1 MASYRV
7 IELQT
12 TKEGIDAQAI
22 TAYDDKEK
30 AMMAYHQALA
40 GCYASESLQAFAVMV
55 VNYHGGVEAC
65 EYHEAPAPEPN
76 EAEEG

>member
-12 TKEGIDAQAI
+12 TKEGIDAQLI
-22 TAYDDKEK
+22 T
-30 AMMAYHQALA
+30 
-40 GCYASESLQAFAVMV
+40 
-55 VNYHGGVEAC
+55 AC